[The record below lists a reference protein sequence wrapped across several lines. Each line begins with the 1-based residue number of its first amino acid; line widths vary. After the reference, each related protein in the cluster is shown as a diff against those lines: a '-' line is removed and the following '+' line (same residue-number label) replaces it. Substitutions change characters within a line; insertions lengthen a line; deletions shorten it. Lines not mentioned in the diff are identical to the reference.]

1 MTLSTSPTADTDI
14 PVLQARGLTKKFHG
28 HAVVEDVS
36 LKVLK
41 GETICVLG
49 PSGAGK
55 STFLRCMNL
64 LEEADS
70 GLTYLNGEVLG
81 YEKHKDGLRS
91 LAPSKLAVQ
100 RARIGMVFQ
109 QFNLFPNM
117 TAIQNVMI
125 GPMKVLGLSA
135 SEARERADKLL
146 KSVGMSAKGESRPP
160 QLSGGQQQRIA
171 IARALAMD
179 PDVILFDEPTSALD
193 PEMVG
198 EVLEVM
204 RGLAD
209 RGTTMVVVT
218 HEVGFAREAADWF
231 LFMEAGK
238 AVESGPIDVLNRGGE
253 NTRTQAFLS
262 SVL

>member
-1 MTLSTSPTADTDI
+1 MSTDT
-14 PVLQARGLTKKFHG
+14 PVLQAKSISKSYHG
-28 HAVVEDVS
+28 HKVVDDVS

-70 GLTYLNGEVLG
+70 GLTYLNGDVLG

-91 LAPSKLAVQ
+91 MRASTLAAQ
-100 RARIGMVFQ
+100 RAHIGMVFQ

-117 TAIQNVMI
+117 SAIENVMV
-125 GPMKVLGLSA
+125 GPIKVKGLS
-135 SEARERADKLL
+135 SSDARDRAESLL
-146 KSVGMSAKGESRPP
+146 KSVGMAAKADSRPA

-171 IARALAMD
+171 IARALAMQ

-204 RGLAD
+204 RTLAE

-218 HEVGFAREAADWF
+218 HEIGFAREAADWF
-231 LFMEAGK
+231 LFLEQGR
-238 AVESGPIDVLNRGGE
+238 AVESGPIDVLKRGGE
-253 NTRTQAFLS
+253 HERTKAFLR

>member
-1 MTLSTSPTADTDI
+1 MSVTTSTAT
-14 PVLQARGLTKKFHG
+14 PVLQAKNITKRFHG
-28 HAVVEDVS
+28 HAVVDDVS

-81 YEKHKDGLRS
+81 YERHKAGLRS
-91 LAPSKLAVQ
+91 LRPAGLAAQ
-100 RARIGMVFQ
+100 RAHIGMVFQ

-117 TAIQNVMI
+117 SAVQNVMV

-135 SEARERADKLL
+135 DEARSRADELL
-146 KSVGMSAKGESRPP
+146 KSVGMSAKAESRPP

-171 IARALAMD
+171 IARALAMQ

-238 AVESGPIDVLNRGGE
+238 AVESGPIDVLNRGGD
-253 NTRTQAFLS
+253 NPRTQAFLS